1 MGPSFWLNASQ
12 SKHLF
17 LELFS
22 EKNFSL
28 RKNPKSFEPAKKKLG
43 PFLTFS
49 SVQEKLLSSTF
60 FVLALGLSLARVR
73 PRLSPLAARVG
84 DWLGVARRTTV
95 LADVGVA
102 DDRWNVFGAVFKT
115 RVFFSSELFDGG
127 DELAALGFDRL
138 LQL

>member
-1 MGPSFWLNASQ
+1 M
-12 SKHLF
+12 
-17 LELFS
+17 
-22 EKNFSL
+22 

-73 PRLSPLAARVG
+73 PRLSLLAARVG
-84 DWLGVARRTTV
+84 DWLSVARRTTV

-102 DDRWNVFGAVFKT
+102 DGRWNVFGDVFKT